1 MKSTANLGLNLYE
14 AADYVL
20 HDSFNSDNQKIDA
33 AVMAAHSFHKLKE
46 LTVSTAGSSVSFDL
60 SGIDWSRWQ
69 AVHLDF
75 LALVDGS
82 SDTSFDLYFNGD
94 ATTRNV
100 YWRFG
105 RDYGD
110 GCTLG
115 SVLANAGQSRVWAD
129 RITLPVGKCP
139 ERLICAVSSD
149 GCGRHDSLRY
159 SQLTT
164 LHLQAPT
171 ASSLNVLA
179 GTKLILWGED

>member
-75 LALVDGS
+75 LALVDGT
-82 SDTSFDLYFNGD
+82 SDTSFS
-94 ATTRNV
+94 TS
-100 YWRFG
+100 
-105 RDYGD
+105 
-110 GCTLG
+110 TLTPPPAMSIG
-115 SVLANAGQSRVWAD
+115 AWA
-129 RITLPVGKCP
+129 
-139 ERLICAVSSD
+139 
-149 GCGRHDSLRY
+149 
-159 SQLTT
+159 
-164 LHLQAPT
+164 
-171 ASSLNVLA
+171 
-179 GTKLILWGED
+179 

>member
-82 SDTSFDLYFNGD
+82 SDTSFDLYFNAD
-94 ATTRNV
+94 ATTRKV
-100 YWRFG
+100 YWRLG
-105 RDYGD
+105 MSYGD
-110 GCTLG
+110 GCTMG
-115 SVLANAGQSRVWAD
+115 KVLANAGEGRVWAD
-129 RITLPVGKCP
+129 RITMPVGKCP
-139 ERLICAVSSD
+139 ERLIRAVTSD
-149 GCGRHDSLRY
+149 GCGRHELLRY

-179 GTKLILWGED
+179 GTKLVLWGED

>member
-1 MKSTANLGLNLYE
+1 MNPITECKRCSDCAIRLGFGFTQP
-14 AADYVL
+14 DVL
-20 HDSFNSDNQKIDA
+20 IC
-33 AVMAAHSFHKLKE
+33 
-46 LTVSTAGSSVSFDL
+46 TV
-60 SGIDWSRWQ
+60 R
-69 AVHLDF
+69 
-75 LALVDGS
+75 
-82 SDTSFDLYFNGD
+82 GD
-94 ATTRNV
+94 EV
-100 YWRFG
+100 G
-105 RDYGD
+105 PGD